1 MANILLTR
9 LCREIKTD
17 ELTGKHFCVG
27 DSEALAWL
35 NAGVG
40 FVIAV
45 YWLGYIGERFSLSY
59 TLVDEAD
66 NILDRPPEMECEFI
80 GEEVNLSTANFYA
93 AFPQAGSYH
102 VNVYQN
108 GICAQTIPVHV
119 IESLGSQE
127 AVA

>member
-1 MANILLTR
+1 MANILFTR
-9 LCREIKTD
+9 LCREIQKD
-17 ELTGKHFCVG
+17 DLTGKNILVG
-27 DSEALAWL
+27 DSENLAWM

-59 TLVDEAD
+59 TLTDEAE
-66 NILDRPPEMECEFI
+66 NILNHSPITECEFI

-93 AFPQAGSYH
+93 AFPPGSYH

-108 GICAQTIPVHV
+108 GICAKTIPVHV
-119 IESLGSQE
+119 IESMLGE
-127 AVA
+127 GF